1 MWALLNHQ
9 ASGIS
14 TGATFGP
21 VVSAVP
27 ACYNGFDFT
36 LLFEEIFLALVPN
49 VILTILLVARVA
61 RLLKRR
67 PCETTS
73 KRLDQYWI
81 KQTAHITFIL
91 ANLVKL
97 IVLCILAPRTPLSV
111 PAAAVGLFVAIC
123 VPFLTHLEHYRTSRP
138 SSLLSLYLG
147 LVLLFEIVRT
157 RTLWVIED
165 NRPFAITFSVGVG
178 VHLALFLAIN
188 ICSNAATTD
197 QRLPRETRGNVY
209 TRGLF
214 WWLNPLFWLG
224 FKTILDVPHLPAI
237 DTGLRSREFFDNVWL
252 QWTALP
258 LRTSGALLKL
268 LFTSH
273 SNLIIEGVLPRLALS
288 GFTFAQ
294 PFLLERVVSYA
305 IATPDA
311 RVEKQLGDGLIGAA
325 AFIYIGIAVA
335 NANAQHR
342 TYRVITKL
350 RGTLVSLIYTKT
362 LTVSVPTAQNGS
374 AITLMSADVERTA
387 TGLRFMHECW
397 ASCID
402 IGLGIWLLQRQIGP
416 ASAAPGVLFLLCSV
430 VGLQVAASM
439 GQRQRLWLE
448 GIEKRIKATSDTLA
462 AVKEVRMGGLQAVM
476 EEQLREL
483 RQEEIKASRKFK
495 NALALIVCLSY
506 TTAAM
511 GPVFSFG
518 IYSLLAKRNHTMPVT
533 SEVGFTALSIF
544 SLLRSPMAMILDAIS
559 GLVGAIG
566 AIQRIGEYLS
576 ADSHR
581 RLLSP
586 PSSATLS
593 TMNTKKDE
601 WSPISE
607 SKDVINAAHFSAGWN
622 EEQGFVVQDAT
633 FSITPG
639 SFTFIVGPVGCGKST
654 LLHSILGE
662 TTFHEGH
669 LRTSLDGAAF
679 AGQAPWLIN
688 DTIQNNIVATSVL
701 DQRWYGTVLDACALR
716 EDLAR
721 LPNGDYEIVD
731 DGGSNLSG
739 GQQARVGLARA
750 VYSRQS
756 IVILDDVMSGLDA
769 TTEEIIFTTLLGPD
783 GLLRKNGTT
792 VIFATNA
799 LHRLSSADHIIVLA
813 ADGTIAEQGPY
824 SKLGSSV
831 SEYVQAGKKEA
842 VYNDYKAVLSVPM
855 ETQTATEVT
864 GQQRRTGDFTIY
876 KYYARRVGM
885 RNLTMFFSFGAI
897 FVFALIFPQY
907 IVGWWAEHNVE
918 HPNGRLGLYLG
929 SYFGLSAMAI
939 VGLAAACLV
948 LILNM
953 MPRASSA
960 FHDVLLRTT
969 LDAPLS
975 LFAGDNVAHLLNRF
989 SQDLQLIDMELP
1001 LALFN
1006 TSIELL
1012 STFGNLI
1019 VIAVS
1024 SGYIAAT
1031 MPAVLA
1037 VFFLLQKFYLRTA
1050 RQLRLLDIEAKGP
1063 LFSHFLETL
1072 SGIAAI
1078 RAYGAQADYEHRFL
1092 ERLDYSQK
1100 PFYLLYCVQRW
1111 LNLVLDSV
1119 VAGIA
1124 IVFIAIAVS
1133 TKGHIAPGLIG
1144 TALVSIINFGVS
1156 TKALLENWTNLEMC
1170 IGAVSRVRTF
1180 SLTTPSEHQQSE
1192 IAVPPPDWPSRGHI
1206 TFSNLTASWKKDR
1219 PTISNLSLEVSPASK
1234 TALMGASGSGKSTI
1248 LSSLLNL
1255 VPQTSG
1261 TIAIDGIPLAMVPR
1275 QALRERLLT
1284 LPQAPFLLPHCSIR
1298 KNLNPFNLPSIS
1310 DDDIYAMLAK
1320 LNMEKLVANLSQG
1333 LDTSTSGATFSIGQK
1348 QLLCLARMILRHQHA
1363 SVSGR
1368 KILVLDEA
1376 TASLDL
1382 ETDKLVQRVL
1392 RKEVF
1397 GHDMTVLVV
1406 AHRMEGIRDF
1416 DCFVEVGEGGR
1427 VRDVRSTLE
1436 RRRSGGGGYG
1446 DDIKSVD

>member
-1 MWALLNHQ
+1 MPLSCPMHDEA
-9 ASGIS
+9 A
-14 TGATFGP
+14 FGP
-21 VVSAVP
+21 VVAAVP

-36 LLFEEIFLALVPN
+36 LLFEEIFFSLVPN
-49 VILTILLVARVA
+49 VILTILLISRVFQ
-61 RLLKRR
+61 LLRRR
-67 PCETTS
+67 PCASTS

-81 KQTAHITFIL
+81 KQTANITFIL
-91 ANLVKL
+91 INFVKL
-97 IVLCILAPRTPLSV
+97 IIHCLLAPSTPLSI
-111 PAAAVGLFVAIC
+111 PAAVVSLFVAIC
-123 VPFLTHLEHYRTSRP
+123 MPFLTHLEHYRSPRP
-138 SSLLSLYLG
+138 ASLLSLYLG
-147 LVLLFEIVRT
+147 HVLLFDIVRT
-157 RTLWVIED
+157 RTLWIIQD

-188 ICSNAATTD
+188 ICSDAATTD
-197 QRLPRETRGNVY
+197 QNLPRETRANVY

-237 DTGLRSREFFDNVWL
+237 DTGLRSRDFSDKVWL

-258 LRTSGALLKL
+258 RRTPGALLKL
-268 LFTSH
+268 LFSSH
-273 SNLIIEGVLPRLALS
+273 RKFILEGVLPRLALS
-288 GFTFAQ
+288 GFAFAQ
-294 PFLLERVVSYA
+294 PFLLTRVVSYA
-305 IATPDA
+305 TATPDA
-311 RVEKQLGDGLIGAA
+311 RLEKQLGDGLIGAT
-325 AFIYIGIAVA
+325 AFIYIGLAIS
-335 NANAQHR
+335 NANAQHK

-362 LTVSVPTAQNGS
+362 LTVSVPTAQKGS

-402 IGLGIWLLQRQIGP
+402 IGLGIYLLERQLGP

-448 GIEKRIKATSDTLA
+448 GIEKRIKATSDALA
-462 AVKEVRMGGLQAVM
+462 AVKEVRMSGLQVVM
-476 EEQLREL
+476 ENKLREL

-511 GPVFSFG
+511 GPVLSFG
-518 IYSLLAKRNHTMPVT
+518 IYSLLAKRNNTTPVT
-533 SEVGFTALSIF
+533 SEIGFTALSIF
-544 SLLRSPMAMILDAIS
+544 SLLRTPMAMILDAIS
-559 GLVGAIG
+559 GLVAAIG

-581 RLLSP
+581 LPLSP
-586 PSSATLS
+586 LTSATLS
-593 TMNTKKDE
+593 INTRKDA
-601 WSPISE
+601 WSPVSE
-607 SKDVINAAHFSAGWN
+607 SKDVITAAHFSAGWS
-622 EEQGFVVQDAT
+622 EEQGYIVQDAT

-639 SFTFIVGPVGCGKST
+639 SLTFIVGPVGCGKST
-654 LLHSILGE
+654 LLHAMLGE
-662 TTFHEGH
+662 TTFNEGH
-669 LRTSLDGAAF
+669 LRTTLNSAAF

-688 DTIQNNIVATSVL
+688 DTIQNNIVATSIL
-701 DQRWYGTVLDACALR
+701 DQRWYDLVLDACALR
-716 EDLAR
+716 DDIAR

-756 IVILDDVMSGLDA
+756 VVVLDDVMSGLDA
-769 TTEEIIFTTLLGPD
+769 TTEDIIFTSLLGPD
-783 GLLRKNGTT
+783 GLLRKNGKTI
-792 VIFATNA
+792 IFATNG

-824 SKLGSSV
+824 SKPGSSV
-831 SEYVQAGKKEA
+831 SAYVQAGKKE
-842 VYNDYKAVLSVPM
+842 VEHNDYKAITLSVPM
-855 ETQTATEVT
+855 ETQTATEVK

-876 KYYARRVGM
+876 KYYAQSVGIL
-885 RNLTMFFSFGAI
+885 NLTLFFFFGAV

-907 IVGWWAEHNVE
+907 IVGWWAAHNVN
-918 HPNGRLGLYLG
+918 HPNSRLGLYLG
-929 SYFGLSAMAI
+929 TYFGLSWIAI
-939 VGLAAACLV
+939 AGLAAGCLV
-948 LILNM
+948 LIINM

-1031 MPAVLA
+1031 MPAVLL

-1072 SGIAAI
+1072 SGLATI
-1078 RAYGAQADYEHRFL
+1078 RAYKAQQDYEHRFL

-1100 PFYLLYCVQRW
+1100 PFYLLYSVQRW
-1111 LNLVLDSV
+1111 LNLVIDSV

-1124 IVFIAIAVS
+1124 IVFIAIAVE

-1180 SLTTPSEHQQSE
+1180 ALTTSSEHQPTETSE
-1192 IAVPPPDWPSRGHI
+1192 LPPDWPSQGQI
-1206 TFSNLTASWKKDR
+1206 TFSNLTAAWKDR
-1219 PTISNLSLEVSPASK
+1219 PTISNLSLEVSPGSK
-1234 TALMGASGSGKSTI
+1234 TAFIGASGSGKSTI

-1255 VPQTSG
+1255 VSQHSG
-1261 TIAIDGIPLAMVPR
+1261 TISIDGIPLSMIPR

-1284 LPQAPFLLPHCSIR
+1284 LSQAPFLLPHCTIR
-1298 KNLNPFNLPSIS
+1298 KNLNPFALASIS
-1310 DDDIYAMLAK
+1310 DEDIFGILAK
-1320 LNMEKLVANLSQG
+1320 LNMSTLISNLPGG
-1333 LDTSTSGATFSIGQK
+1333 LDTSTSAATFSIGQK
-1348 QLLCLARMILRHQHA
+1348 QLLCLARIILRHQHGGA
-1363 SVSGR
+1363 GR
-1368 KILVLDEA
+1368 RILVMDEA
-1376 TASLDL
+1376 TASLDF
-1382 ETDKLVQRVL
+1382 ETDKVVQRVL
-1392 RKEVF
+1392 REEVF
-1397 GHDMTVLVV
+1397 GNEMTVLVV

-1427 VRDVRSTLE
+1427 VRDVRSNLE
-1436 RRRSGGGGYG
+1436 KGR
-1446 DDIKSVD
+1446 V

>member
-1 MWALLNHQ
+1 MPLSCPIHDENA
-9 ASGIS
+9 
-14 TGATFGP
+14 FGP
-21 VVSAVP
+21 VVVAVP

-36 LLFEEIFLALVPN
+36 LLFEEIFFSLVPN
-49 VILTILLVARVA
+49 AILTILLISRVFQLQ
-61 RLLKRR
+61 RKR
-67 PCETTS
+67 PCTSTT

-81 KQTAHITFIL
+81 KQIAHVGFIL
-91 ANLVKL
+91 INLVKL
-97 IVLCILAPRTPLSV
+97 IVLCVSAPRTSFSIPTAIVS
-111 PAAAVGLFVAIC
+111 LFVALC
-123 VPFLTHLEHYRTSRP
+123 VPLLTHLEHYRSPRP
-138 SSLLSLYLG
+138 TSLLSLYLG
-147 LVLLFEIVRT
+147 LVLLFDIVRT
-157 RTLWVIED
+157 RTLWVIQN

-178 VHLALFLAIN
+178 VHVLLFLAIN

-197 QRLPRETRGNVY
+197 QRLPRETRANVY

-224 FKTILDVPHLPAI
+224 SKTILDVPHLPAI
-237 DTGLRSREFFDNVWL
+237 DIGLRSPDFFDKVWE
-252 QWTALP
+252 QWSDLP
-258 LRTSGALLKL
+258 LRTPDALLKL
-268 LFTSH
+268 LFSSH
-273 SNLIIEGVLPRLALS
+273 RYLILEGVLPRLALS
-288 GFTFAQ
+288 GFIFAQ
-294 PFLLERVVSYA
+294 PFLLSRVVSYA
-305 IATPDA
+305 TAAPDA
-311 RVEKQLGDGLIGAA
+311 RVEKQLGNGLIGAT
-325 AFIYIGIAVA
+325 AFIYVGLAIA
-335 NANAQHR
+335 NANAQHK

-362 LTVSVPTAQNGS
+362 LTVSVPTAQKGS
-374 AITLMSADVERTA
+374 AVTLMSADVERTA

-402 IGLGIWLLQRQIGP
+402 IGVGIYLLQRQLGP
-416 ASAAPGVLFLLCSV
+416 ASAAPGVVFLICSV
-430 VGLQVAASM
+430 VGLRVAASM

-462 AVKEVRMGGLQAVM
+462 AVKEVRMGGLQFVM
-476 EEQLREL
+476 EEKLREL

-511 GPVFSFG
+511 GPVLSFG
-518 IYSLLAKRNHTMPVT
+518 IYSLLAKRNNTTPVT
-533 SEVGFTALSIF
+533 SEIGFTALSIF
-544 SLLRSPMAMILDAIS
+544 SLLRTPMAMILDAIS
-559 GLVGAIG
+559 GLVAAIG

-576 ADSHR
+576 ADSNR
-581 RLLSP
+581 RP
-586 PSSATLS
+586 MSSLTLETLS
-593 TMNTKKDE
+593 ITTKEDA
-601 WSPISE
+601 WSPISDTKE
-607 SKDVINAAHFSAGWN
+607 VITASNFSAGWS
-622 EEQGFVVQDAT
+622 EEQGFVVRDAT

-639 SFTFIVGPVGCGKST
+639 SLTFIVGPVGCGKST
-654 LLHSILGE
+654 LLHAMLDE
-662 TTFHEGH
+662 TTFNQGH
-669 LRTSLDGAAF
+669 LLTTLNSAAF

-688 DTIQNNIVATSVL
+688 DTIQNNIVATSTL
-701 DQRWYGTVLDACALR
+701 DQRWYGLVLDACALR
-716 EDLAR
+716 EDIAR
-721 LPNGDYEIVD
+721 LPNGDREIVD
-731 DGGSNLSG
+731 DSGSNLSG

-750 VYSRQS
+750 VYSRRS
-756 IVILDDVMSGLDA
+756 VVFLDDVMSGLDA
-769 TTEEIIFTTLLGPD
+769 TTEEVIFASLLGPE
-783 GLLRKNGTT
+783 GLLRKSGTT
-792 VIFATNA
+792 VVFATNA

-824 SKLGSSV
+824 WKLASSV
-831 SEYVQAGKKEA
+831 SAHVQAVKKDVGHIDYRA
-842 VYNDYKAVLSVPM
+842 VTLSVPL

-876 KYYARRVGM
+876 RYYARHVGLF
-885 RNLTMFFSFGAI
+885 NLALFFFFGAV
-897 FVFALIFPQY
+897 FVFSLIFPQY
-907 IVGWWAEHNVE
+907 IVGWWAAHNVE
-918 HPNGRLGLYLG
+918 HPHGRLGLYLG
-929 SYFGLSAMAI
+929 TYFGLAWIAI
-939 VGLAAACLV
+939 AGLAAGCLV
-948 LILNM
+948 LIINM
-953 MPRASSA
+953 MPRASWA
-960 FHDVLLRTT
+960 FHNVLLRTT

-1031 MPAVLA
+1031 MPAVLL

-1072 SGIAAI
+1072 SGLAAI
-1078 RAYGAQADYEHRFL
+1078 RAYSAQQDYKRRFL
-1092 ERLDYSQK
+1092 ERLDFSQK

-1124 IVFIAIAVS
+1124 IVFIAIAVQ

-1170 IGAVSRVRTF
+1170 IGAVSRIRTF
-1180 SLTTPSEHQQSE
+1180 ALTTPSEHQSTE
-1192 IAVPPPDWPSRGHI
+1192 ICVPPPDWPSQGHVS
-1206 TFSNLTASWKKDR
+1206 FSNLTASWKDR
-1219 PTISNLSLEVSPASK
+1219 PTISSFSLEVSPASK
-1234 TALMGASGSGKSTI
+1234 TALIGASGCGKSTI

-1261 TIAIDGIPLAMVPR
+1261 IISIDGIPLSMIGR

-1298 KNLNPFNLPSIS
+1298 KNLNPFDLPSIS
-1310 DDDIYAMLAK
+1310 DDDIYDILGK
-1320 LNMEKLVANLSQG
+1320 LNISTLVANLPNG
-1333 LDTSTSGATFSIGQK
+1333 LDTSTSDATFSIGQK
-1348 QLLCLARMILRHQHA
+1348 QLLCLARVVLRHQHGG
-1363 SVSGR
+1363 VGR
-1368 KILVLDEA
+1368 KLLVMDEA
-1376 TASLDL
+1376 TASLDF
-1382 ETDKLVQRVL
+1382 ETDKVVQRVL
-1392 RKEVF
+1392 REEVF
-1397 GHDMTVLVV
+1397 GYDMTVLVV

-1416 DCFVEVGEGGR
+1416 DSFVEVGEGGR
-1427 VRDVRSTLE
+1427 VRDVRSTLQ
-1436 RRRSGGGGYG
+1436 RRR
-1446 DDIKSVD
+1446 K

>member
-1 MWALLNHQ
+1 MPLSCPIHDETA
-9 ASGIS
+9 
-14 TGATFGP
+14 FGP
-21 VVSAVP
+21 VVVAVP

-36 LLFEEIFLALVPN
+36 LLFEEIFFSLVPN
-49 VILTILLVARVA
+49 VTLTILLILRVFQLQ
-61 RLLKRR
+61 RRR
-67 PCETTS
+67 PCASTS
-73 KRLDQYWI
+73 NRLDQYWI
-81 KQTAHITFIL
+81 KQIAHISFIHI
-91 ANLVKL
+91 NFVKL
-97 IVLCILAPRTPLSV
+97 IVLCVSAPRTPFSI
-111 PAAAVGLFVAIC
+111 PTAIVGLFVALC
-123 VPFLTHLEHYRTSRP
+123 VPLLTHLEHYRSPRP
-138 SSLLSLYLG
+138 TSLLSLYLG
-147 LVLLFEIVRT
+147 LVLLFDIVRT
-157 RTLWVIED
+157 RTLWIIQD

-178 VHLALFLAIN
+178 VHLILFLVIN

-197 QRLPRETRGNVY
+197 QRLPRETRANVY

-224 FKTILDVPHLPAI
+224 SKTILDVPHLPAI
-237 DTGLRSREFFDNVWL
+237 DTELRSRDFFDKVWE
-252 QWTALP
+252 QWSDLH
-258 LRTSGALLKL
+258 LRTPGALLKL
-268 LFTSH
+268 LFSSH
-273 SNLIIEGVLPRLALS
+273 KNLILEGVLPRLALS
-288 GFTFAQ
+288 GFTFSQ
-294 PFLLERVVSYA
+294 PFLLSTVVSYA
-305 IATPDA
+305 TATPDS
-311 RVEKQLGDGLIGAA
+311 RLEKQLGNGLIGAT
-325 AFIYIGIAVA
+325 AFIYIGLAIA
-335 NANAQHR
+335 NANAQHK

-362 LTVSVPTAQNGS
+362 LTVSVPTAQKGS
-374 AITLMSADVERTA
+374 AVTLMSADVERTA

-402 IGLGIWLLQRQIGP
+402 IGVGIYLLQRQLGP
-416 ASAAPGVLFLLCSV
+416 ASAAPGVVFLLCSV

-462 AVKEVRMGGLQAVM
+462 AVKEVRMGGLQVVM
-476 EEQLREL
+476 EEKLREL

-511 GPVFSFG
+511 GPVLSFG
-518 IYSLLAKRNHTMPVT
+518 IYSLLAKRNNTTPVT
-533 SEVGFTALSIF
+533 SEIGFTALSIF
-544 SLLRSPMAMILDAIS
+544 SLLRTPMAMILDAIS
-559 GLVGAIG
+559 GLVAAIG
-566 AIQRIGEYLS
+566 AIQRIGEYMS
-576 ADSHR
+576 ADNNR
-581 RLLSP
+581 RSM
-586 PSSATLS
+586 SSLNLETLS
-593 TMNTKKDE
+593 ITTKEDA
-601 WSPISE
+601 WSPICDT
-607 SKDVINAAHFSAGWN
+607 KDIITASNFSAGWS
-622 EEQGFVVQDAT
+622 EEQGFVVRDAT

-639 SFTFIVGPVGCGKST
+639 SLTFIVGPVGCGKST
-654 LLHSILGE
+654 LLHAMLDE
-662 TTFHEGH
+662 TTFNEGH
-669 LRTSLDGAAF
+669 LLTNLNSAAF

-688 DTIQNNIVATSVL
+688 DTIQNNIVATSTL
-701 DQRWYGTVLDACALR
+701 DQRWYGLVLDACALR
-716 EDLAR
+716 EDIAR
-721 LPNGDYEIVD
+721 LPNGDREIVD

-750 VYSRQS
+750 VYSRRS
-756 IVILDDVMSGLDA
+756 LIFMDDVMSGLDA
-769 TTEEIIFTTLLGPD
+769 TTEEIIFSSLLGPE
-783 GLLRKNGTT
+783 GLLRKSNTT
-792 VIFATNA
+792 VVFATNA
-799 LHRLSSADHIIVLA
+799 LHRLSAADHIIVLA

-824 SKLGSSV
+824 WKLASSV
-831 SEYVQAGKKEA
+831 SAHVQAVKK
-842 VYNDYKAVLSVPM
+842 NFGHIDYKAIALSVPL

-876 KYYARRVGM
+876 KYYVRNVGLF
-885 RNLTMFFSFGAI
+885 NFTLFFFFGAV

-907 IVGWWAEHNVE
+907 IVGWWAAHNVE
-918 HPNGRLGLYLG
+918 HPHSRLGLYLG
-929 SYFGLSAMAI
+929 TYFGLAWIAI
-939 VGLAAACLV
+939 AGLAAGCLV
-948 LILNM
+948 LIINM

-960 FHDVLLRTT
+960 FHNVLLRTT

-975 LFAGDNVAHLLNRF
+975 LFSGDNVAHLLNRF

-1031 MPAVLA
+1031 MPAVLM

-1072 SGIAAI
+1072 SGLAAI
-1078 RAYGAQADYEHRFL
+1078 RAYNAQKDYKRRFL

-1124 IVFIAIAVS
+1124 IVFIAIAVQ

-1170 IGAVSRVRTF
+1170 IGAVSRIRTF
-1180 SLTTPSEHQQSE
+1180 ALTTPSEHQSTE
-1192 IAVPPPDWPSRGHI
+1192 ICVPPPDWPSQGHVS
-1206 TFSNLTASWKKDR
+1206 FSSLTASWKDR
-1219 PTISNLSLEVSPASK
+1219 PTINNFSVEVSPASK
-1234 TALMGASGSGKSTI
+1234 TALIGASGCGKSTI

-1261 TIAIDGIPLAMVPR
+1261 IISIDGIPLSMIGR

-1284 LPQAPFLLPHCSIR
+1284 LPQAPFLLPHSSIR
-1298 KNLNPFNLPSIS
+1298 KNLNPFDLMSIS
-1310 DDDIYAMLAK
+1310 DDDIYDILTK
-1320 LNMEKLVANLSQG
+1320 LNISTLVANLPSG
-1333 LDTSTSGATFSIGQK
+1333 LDTSTSDATFSIGQK
-1348 QLLCLARMILRHQHA
+1348 QLLCLARVILRHQHSGA
-1363 SVSGR
+1363 GR
-1368 KILVLDEA
+1368 KLLVMDEA
-1376 TASLDL
+1376 TASLDF
-1382 ETDKLVQRVL
+1382 ETDKIVQRVL
-1392 RKEVF
+1392 REEVF
-1397 GHDMTVLVV
+1397 GNDMTVLVV

-1416 DCFVEVGEGGR
+1416 DCFVEIGEGGR
-1427 VRDVRSTLE
+1427 VRDVRSSLE
-1436 RRRSGGGGYG
+1436 R
-1446 DDIKSVD
+1446 KKK